1 LDIDHLLVYFLGA
14 HLATEHGRGS
24 KVATMPWVSSTH
36 HVLGIP
42 HLLGQFRNSEGTILL
57 GSTGGQRSKANHEEV
72 ETREGD
78 EIHSKLSEVRVE
90 LTREPQAAS
99 DTTHSCRNQVV
110 KITNCKGIM
119 TQMSLCLTQ
128 PSSNKIAIATVHNGH

>member
-1 LDIDHLLVYFLGA
+1 
-14 HLATEHGRGS
+14 
-24 KVATMPWVSSTH
+24 
-36 HVLGIP
+36 
-42 HLLGQFRNSEGTILL
+42 LLGQFRNSEGTILL

-110 KITNCKGIM
+110 KITNCKRIM
-119 TQMSLCLTQ
+119 IQMS
-128 PSSNKIAIATVHNGH
+128 